1 MGSGVIFRGQSLA
14 GMHSVKILSSK
25 NDSRPHFPGLTIR
38 GLRTTAV
45 NVPMKRAL
53 GTSARRMDIAPLV
66 LIDLETQEGVT
77 GRAYVFCYLPAAAAG
92 VESILRDAAAFVT
105 GDRVSPVD
113 LNAKLA
119 RHFRLLGVRGIVTMA
134 LAGLDAA
141 CWDAL
146 AVAAG
151 VPLVALLGGSTRP
164 ILAYNSNGMSIRD
177 AGSGIRDPLSE
188 LADEAEALLHEG
200 NFTAIK
206 LRLGYATL
214 DEDRAALHAV
224 RARVPRGTV
233 LMADYNQALTVA
245 EALERGRA
253 LDAEG
258 LAWIEEPV
266 RHDDYAGHATLT
278 RELAT
283 PIQIGEN
290 FDTPNA
296 MAEALAAQAC
306 DYAMP
311 DFARIGGVSG
321 WLEAAA
327 LAQAA
332 GMEMSSHLYP
342 EFSAHLLAV
351 TPTCHWLEYVD
362 WAAPV
367 LREPIEIRDGHAI
380 IPNRPGAG
388 IEWNDAAVTRFRA

>member
-1 MGSGVIFRGQSLA
+1 MTSLT
-14 GMHSVKILSSK
+14 
-25 NDSRPHFPGLTIR
+25 LTIR
-38 GLRTTAV
+38 AVRTVAV
-45 NVPMKRAL
+45 HVPMKRPL
-53 GTSARRMDIAPLV
+53 GTSARRMDTAPLV
-66 LIDLETQEGVT
+66 LIDVDTEEGIS
-77 GRAYVFCYLPAAAAG
+77 GRAYVFCYLPAATAA
-92 VESILRDAAAFVT
+92 VEAILRDAATRVT
-105 GDRVSPVD
+105 GDRVAPVD

-119 RHFRLLGVRGIVTMA
+119 RHFRLLGVRGLVTMA
-134 LAGLDAA
+134 LAGFDAA

-151 VPLVALLGGSTRP
+151 VPLVEFLGGSVRP
-164 ILAYNSNGMSIRD
+164 VRAYNSNGLSLTEP
-177 AGSGIRDPLSE
+177 GSGIRDPGSGDRGSWSR
-188 LADEAEALLHEG
+188 LADEAEELLEEG
-200 NFTAIK
+200 GFSAVK
-206 LRLGYATL
+206 LRLGY
-214 DEDRAALHAV
+214 EAAADDLAAVDAV
-224 RARVPRGTV
+224 RTRVPARTV

-245 EALERGRA
+245 EALRRGRA
-253 LDAEG
+253 LDSEG

-266 RHDDYAGHATLT
+266 RHDDYGGNATLV

-290 FDTPNA
+290 FDGPYA
-296 MAEALAAQAC
+296 MADAIAVHAC

-332 GMEMSSHLYP
+332 GVEMSSHLYP
-342 EFSAHLLAV
+342 EFSAHLLAA

-362 WAAPV
+362 WASPI
-367 LREPIEIRDGHAI
+367 LRQPIEIRDGQAL

-388 IEWNDAAVTRFRA
+388 IEWDDEAVERYRAR

>member
-1 MGSGVIFRGQSLA
+1 MTEGGVRLQADLA
-14 GMHSVKILSSK
+14 VPHLTIHSV
-25 NDSRPHFPGLTIR
+25 
-38 GLRTTAV
+38 RTTAV
-45 NVPMKRAL
+45 HVPMKRAL

-66 LIDLETQEGVT
+66 LIDVETEEGVT
-77 GRAYVFCYLPAAAAG
+77 GRAYVFCYLPAATVG
-92 VESILRDAAAFVT
+92 VEAILRDAAACVK
-105 GDRVSPVD
+105 GDRVSPRD
-113 LNAKLA
+113 LNARLA

-134 LAGLDAA
+134 LAGFDAA

-151 VPLVALLGGSTRP
+151 VPLVTFLGGAIRSV
-164 ILAYNSNGMSIRD
+164 LAYNSNGLSIRD
-177 AGSGIRDPLSE
+177 SGLGIRDSFSD
-188 LADEAEALLHEG
+188 LADEAEELLSEG

-214 DEDRAALHAV
+214 DEDVAALEAV
-224 RARVPRGTV
+224 RKRVPESTV
-233 LMADYNQALTVA
+233 IMSDYNQALTVA
-245 EALERGRA
+245 EALDRGRA

-258 LAWIEEPV
+258 LAWIEEPI
-266 RHDDYAGHATLT
+266 RHDDYAGNATLT

-296 MAEALAAQAC
+296 MAEALAARAC

-321 WLEAAA
+321 WMEAAA

-332 GMEMSSHLYP
+332 GMDMSSHLYP

-380 IPNRPGAG
+380 ISNRPGAG
-388 IEWNDAAVTRFRA
+388 IEWNDAAVARFRA

>member
-1 MGSGVIFRGQSLA
+1 LTSLT
-14 GMHSVKILSSK
+14 
-25 NDSRPHFPGLTIR
+25 LTIR
-38 GLRTTAV
+38 GIRTVAV
-45 NVPMKRAL
+45 HVPMKRAL
-53 GTSARRMDIAPLV
+53 GTSARRMDTAPLV
-66 LIDLETQEGVT
+66 LIDVDTEEAIS
-77 GRAYVFCYLPAAAAG
+77 GRAYVFCYLPAATAA
-92 VESILRDAAAFVT
+92 VEAILREAATQVT
-105 GDRVSPVD
+105 GDRVAPVD

-119 RHFRLLGVRGIVTMA
+119 RHFRLLGVRGLVTMA
-134 LAGLDAA
+134 LAGFDAA

-151 VPLVALLGGSTRP
+151 VPLVELLGGTVRP
-164 ILAYNSNGMSIRD
+164 VRAYNSNGLSLRQ
-177 AGSGIRDPLSE
+177 GSGIGNQESGVRGSGFDG
-188 LADEAEALLHEG
+188 LADEAQELLAEG
-200 NFTAIK
+200 GFTAVK
-206 LRLGYATL
+206 LRLGYA
-214 DEDRAALHAV
+214 AAADDLAAFEAV
-224 RARVPRGTV
+224 RKRVPEDIV

-245 EALERGRA
+245 EALQRGRA
-253 LDAEG
+253 LDQAG
-258 LAWIEEPV
+258 LAWIEEPI
-266 RHDDYAGHATLT
+266 RHDDYAGHATLA

-290 FDTPNA
+290 FDGPFA
-296 MAEALAAQAC
+296 MADAIAARAC

-342 EFSAHLLAV
+342 EFSAHLLAA

-362 WAAPV
+362 WALPI
-367 LREPIEIRDGHAI
+367 LQQPIEIRGGQAI

-388 IEWNDAAVTRFRA
+388 IKWNEEAVNRYRVDVR